1 VDAERTARIDALI
14 DRQDI
19 LDCLTRF
26 SRGMDR
32 FDRDIF
38 LSAVHPDAVIAA
50 GDFVGG
56 PAELYEWASAM
67 HEQGQVAT
75 QHNLLNHSCDIEGE
89 TAHSETYYLFA
100 ARNRDETN
108 WIAGGRYFDRLERR
122 AGVWRIAV
130 RTNVIEWSGL
140 VPTMPLPFA
149 DVPDIHANGAPSRST
164 AGSFILSPVGQPARE
179 TVLDCGDARRKVRI
193 RYRFRSHRGHRH
205 PHSRGGRRPRPQG
218 LR

>member
-1 VDAERTARIDALI
+1 MDAERLARLL

-32 FDRDIF
+32 FDRELV
-38 LSAVHPDAVIAA
+38 LSAFHPDAVIAA

-56 PAELYEWASAM
+56 PMDLYAWASDL

-75 QHNLLNHSCDIEGE
+75 HHNLLNNTCEIDGDS
-89 TAHSETYYLFA
+89 AHSETYYLFV

-108 WIAGGRYFDRLERR
+108 SITGGRYLDRLLRR
-122 AGVWRIAV
+122 NGQWRIAL
-130 RTNVIEWSGL
+130 RINAIEWSGM

-149 DVPDIHANGAPSRST
+149 DVPDIHGNGAPTRSK
-164 AGSFILSPVGQPARE
+164 ADPSYQRPLVNRRE
-179 TVLDCGDARRKVRI
+179 QHNPLAT
-193 RYRFRSHRGHRH
+193 
-205 PHSRGGRRPRPQG
+205 
-218 LR
+218 